1 MPTLSFEERANSDFK
16 KLIEKYGK
24 VVLLINPDDE
34 EEKMCVS
41 MNCDPE
47 SFFMLIEKLFT
58 EFLRSA
64 KRKGHY
70 EIVKEMIHIA
80 VAKAEMAIEFSE
92 ISKSKKCMN
101 EDKADFAKEMMG
113 LLFKSMLEDDSNDDD
128 D

>member
-47 SFFMLIEKLFT
+47 SFFMLFEKLLT
-58 EFLRSA
+58 EFLRFA
-64 KRKGHY
+64 KEKGNY
-70 EIVKEMIHIA
+70 KISKEMIHIA
-80 VAKAEMAIEFSE
+80 LARAEIANELPE
-92 ISKSKKCMN
+92 KTKSKKCMN

-113 LLFKSMLEDDSNDDD
+113 LLFKSMLEDDNNDDD